1 MWAPSGMERKIILVW
16 ATQRFL
22 QTRHDTVHSYVTTMY
37 FSVQKSCILSV
48 VSQAPSVLSLFD
60 KGLYQIIKLILIF
73 RLSINAHLLFFCNL
87 VLILIWLK
95 SLIANAPKFDNSITR
110 GNFRRSGEWMGWVGE
125 KLEQCK
131 DQPKYP
137 ISFLSPHKLLS
148 KCRIRRKNVS
158 SLDPNGNNYF
168 NQTKP
173 LFSIN
178 WWVMGEQ
185 DTFLS
190 TLPPLEH

>member
-1 MWAPSGMERKIILVW
+1 MCSFIVAGNKHWNMLCEICWSWK
-16 ATQRFL
+16 
-22 QTRHDTVHSYVTTMY
+22 
-37 FSVQKSCILSV
+37 
-48 VSQAPSVLSLFD
+48 
-60 KGLYQIIKLILIF
+60 
-73 RLSINAHLLFFCNL
+73 LSIVWWQNTLSAEKKLFNVFTLEL
-87 VLILIWLK
+87 VGIDLCICRLPCMWV
-95 SLIANAPKFDNSITR
+95 ANAREFDNSITR
-110 GNFRRSGEWMGWVGE
+110 GNFLRSGEWMGWVGE

-178 WWVMGEQ
+178 WWVTGEQ